1 LCVLARM
8 HGVLPLATHNVE
20 PGQQIRNQASRYAS
34 TNAIERAPIRDNR
47 SPLRGSNYSKRVDL
61 HYLVRGLSKDGRVMV
76 DALFDIMRG
85 VAPVGVEEK
94 VSVSHVIQAAGML
107 LDRGFGKA
115 VQTIITEDG
124 NANPL
129 DTLTLDQ
136 LATIR
141 QALATPAPIVTID
154 IPPATH

>member
-1 LCVLARM
+1 
-8 HGVLPLATHNVE
+8 
-20 PGQQIRNQASRYAS
+20 
-34 TNAIERAPIRDNR
+34 
-47 SPLRGSNYSKRVDL
+47 
-61 HYLVRGLSKDGRVMV
+61 MV

>member
-1 LCVLARM
+1 M
-8 HGVLPLATHNVE
+8 
-20 PGQQIRNQASRYAS
+20 
-34 TNAIERAPIRDNR
+34 
-47 SPLRGSNYSKRVDL
+47 
-61 HYLVRGLSKDGRVMV
+61 
-76 DALFDIMRG
+76 
-85 VAPVGVEEK
+85 EEK

-115 VQTIITEDG
+115 VQTIITEDI

-141 QALATPAPIVTID
+141 QALATPTPIVTID